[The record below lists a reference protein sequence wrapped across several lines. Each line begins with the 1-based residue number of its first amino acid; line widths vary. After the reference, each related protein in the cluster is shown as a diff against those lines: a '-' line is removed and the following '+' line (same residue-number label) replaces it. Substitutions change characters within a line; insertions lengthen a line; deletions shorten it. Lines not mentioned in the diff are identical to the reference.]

1 MIIGTDDRKGSR
13 WPLFAV
19 LMVMCGLLVVGAS
32 FVEKTT
38 LASKVNDQESKASA
52 VVRQTVAPIVGQA
65 SLARPLPEPIA
76 TKLRNQLRNGVLAAG
91 VIVRV
96 RIFAQNGTLLFSSDA
111 ADDPGAKLG
120 DADAI
125 RSAAGGAPSSV
136 AGMDRVSIGTR
147 PSSIDLLHT
156 YVRLQGARGKL
167 SGAVSVDQPYRPLQ
181 AASQQPWHTVQLGTA
196 AAAVV
201 FLLITLFMLSQRL
214 AVKRARARAHSRPAS
229 PPGTSPRPAEE
240 AAAKPEPKKWT
251 LRKEKR
257 SAAAGGTPSKED
269 VERAEKEAQREIQ
282 VREALETQLEQ
293 LRTRIREQEDQA
305 GRHVMELTQQLQVA
319 AARVEEAE
327 ARASAPG
334 DGEAAQRLAAA
345 ERFAQETG
353 RRASEVEARAA
364 AAEARVTELEARLV
378 EASQANMQP
387 VADHR
392 IAELERAAQEAMAA
406 AADSARRAEA
416 TEAVRDELE
425 TKVAQFGSRAA
436 ELEATTAAVTLQLR
450 EVEAAKA
457 DLERRAHE
465 AESGGDAVRG
475 EMAQLTAERDALR
488 ARVLELEA
496 APPAT
501 TNGSDAGTEEL
512 EQQLDSARMELEQM
526 DQRLRNAYAE
536 LAQARSLQRE
546 PDPAAPREDPQA
558 HELRQELARAIE
570 RAQVAEERAAK
581 LEADLLAE
589 RHGIHEIEEGT
600 EPETHPERDRGPVI
614 EPELDTEV
622 DPELDPAFEPIPAFR
637 SMVPSSSDGHGT
649 SETNGDAQEG
659 DKSLRFRLAQ
669 SAARKKGLGD
679 FEPPSS

>member
-1 MIIGTDDRKGSR
+1 MIIGTDDRKGSK

-19 LMVMCGLLVVGAS
+19 LVVACGLLIAGTS
-32 FVEKTT
+32 FMQKTA
-38 LASKVNDQESKASA
+38 LASKVDAQESKASS
-52 VVRQTVAPIVGQA
+52 VVRQTIAPIVGGA
-65 SLARPLPEPIA
+65 NLTEPLPEATA

-96 RIFAQNGTLLFSSDA
+96 RVFAQNGPLVFSSDP
-111 ADDPGAKLG
+111 ADDPGTKPG

-136 AGMDRVSIGTR
+136 AGMDRVSIGGR
-147 PSSIDLLHT
+147 PSSVELLHT
-156 YVRLQGARGKL
+156 YVRLQGARGKPG
-167 SGAVSVDQPYRPLQ
+167 GAVSVEQPYEPLE
-181 AASQQPWHTVQLGTA
+181 AASQQPWHTVQLGLA
-196 AAAVV
+196 AAAAV
-201 FLLITLFMLSQRL
+201 FLLITLLLLSQRF

-229 PPGTSPRPAEE
+229 PPGTSPRPTEE
-240 AAAKPEPKKWT
+240 AAKPQPKRWT
-251 LRKEKR
+251 FRKDKQ
-257 SAAAGGTPSKED
+257 SAADGGTPSKEE

-319 AARVEEAE
+319 TARVEEAE
-327 ARASAPG
+327 ARAAAPG

-345 ERFAQETG
+345 ERFAQEAG
-353 RRASEVEARAA
+353 QRAREVEARAT
-364 AAEARVTELEARLV
+364 AAEVRVTELEARLV

-387 VADHR
+387 VVGDR
-392 IAELERAAQEAMAA
+392 IAELERAAQEAMTA

-436 ELEATTAAVTLQLR
+436 ELEATAAAVTLQLR

-488 ARVLELEA
+488 ARVVELEA
-496 APPAT
+496 ASPAT
-501 TNGSDAGTEEL
+501 TNAPDARTEEV
-512 EQQLDSARMELEQM
+512 EQQLDSTRMELEQM
-526 DQRLRNAYAE
+526 DQRLRSAYAE

-546 PDPAAPREDPQA
+546 PDPAAVPREDPHA
-558 HELRQELARAIE
+558 HELRQELGRAIE

-589 RHGIHEIEEGT
+589 RHGIRSLDEGA
-600 EPETHPERDRGPVI
+600 EPEAHTERD
-614 EPELDTEV
+614 PE
-622 DPELDPAFEPIPAFR
+622 PELDPALDPSLDPEFEPIPAFR
-637 SMVPSSSDGHGT
+637 SMVPSPSDGNGT
-649 SETNGDAQEG
+649 PETNGDAQEG

-679 FEPPSS
+679 LEPPSS

>member
-1 MIIGTDDRKGSR
+1 MIIGTDDRKGSK

-19 LMVMCGLLVVGAS
+19 LVVACGLLIAGTS
-32 FVEKTT
+32 FMQKTA
-38 LASKVNDQESKASA
+38 LASKVDAQESKASS
-52 VVRQTVAPIVGQA
+52 VVRQTIAPIVGGA
-65 SLARPLPEPIA
+65 NLTEPLPEATA

-96 RIFAQNGTLLFSSDA
+96 RVFAQNGLLVFSSDP
-111 ADDPGAKLG
+111 ADDPGTKPG

-136 AGMDRVSIGTR
+136 AGMDRVSIGGR
-147 PSSIDLLHT
+147 PSSVELLHT
-156 YVRLQGARGKL
+156 YVRLQGARGKPG
-167 SGAVSVDQPYRPLQ
+167 GAVSVEQPYEPLE
-181 AASQQPWHTVQLGTA
+181 AASQQPWHTVQLGLA
-196 AAAVV
+196 AAAAV
-201 FLLITLFMLSQRL
+201 FLLITLLLLSQRF

-229 PPGTSPRPAEE
+229 PPGTSPRPTEE
-240 AAAKPEPKKWT
+240 AAKPQPKRWT
-251 LRKEKR
+251 FRKDKQ
-257 SAAAGGTPSKED
+257 SAADGGTPSKEE

-327 ARASAPG
+327 ARAAAPG

-345 ERFAQETG
+345 ERFAQEAG
-353 RRASEVEARAA
+353 QRAREVEARAT
-364 AAEARVTELEARLV
+364 AAEVRVTELEARLV

-387 VADHR
+387 VVGDR
-392 IAELERAAQEAMAA
+392 IAELERAAQEAMTA

-488 ARVLELEA
+488 ARVVELEA
-496 APPAT
+496 ASPAT
-501 TNGSDAGTEEL
+501 TNAPDARTEEV
-512 EQQLDSARMELEQM
+512 EQQLDSTRMELEQM
-526 DQRLRNAYAE
+526 DQRLRSAYAE

-546 PDPAAPREDPQA
+546 PDPAAVPREDPHA
-558 HELRQELARAIE
+558 HELRQELGRAIE

-589 RHGIHEIEEGT
+589 RHGIRSLDEGA
-600 EPETHPERDRGPVI
+600 EPEAHTERD
-614 EPELDTEV
+614 PE
-622 DPELDPAFEPIPAFR
+622 PELDPALDPSLDPEFEPIPAFR
-637 SMVPSSSDGHGT
+637 SMVPSPSDGNGT
-649 SETNGDAQEG
+649 PETNGDAQEG

-679 FEPPSS
+679 LEPPSS

>member
-1 MIIGTDDRKGSR
+1 MIIGTDDRKGSK

-19 LMVMCGLLVVGAS
+19 LVVACGLLIAGTS
-32 FVEKTT
+32 FMQKTA
-38 LASKVNDQESKASA
+38 LASKVDAQESKASS
-52 VVRQTVAPIVGQA
+52 VVRQTIAPIVGGA
-65 SLARPLPEPIA
+65 NLTEPLPEATA

-96 RIFAQNGTLLFSSDA
+96 RVFAQNGLLVFSSDP
-111 ADDPGAKLG
+111 ADDPGTKPG

-136 AGMDRVSIGTR
+136 AGMDRVSIGGR
-147 PSSIDLLHT
+147 PSSVELLHT
-156 YVRLQGARGKL
+156 YVRLQGARGKPG
-167 SGAVSVDQPYRPLQ
+167 GAVSVEQPYEPLE
-181 AASQQPWHTVQLGTA
+181 AASQQPWHTVQLGLA
-196 AAAVV
+196 AAAAV
-201 FLLITLFMLSQRL
+201 FLLITLLLLSQRF

-229 PPGTSPRPAEE
+229 PPGTSPRPTEE
-240 AAAKPEPKKWT
+240 AAKPQPKRWT
-251 LRKEKR
+251 FRKDKQ
-257 SAAAGGTPSKED
+257 SAADGGTPSKEE

-327 ARASAPG
+327 ARAAAPG

-345 ERFAQETG
+345 ERFAQEAG
-353 RRASEVEARAA
+353 QRAREVEARAT
-364 AAEARVTELEARLV
+364 AAEVRVTELEARLV

-387 VADHR
+387 VVGDR
-392 IAELERAAQEAMAA
+392 IAELERAAQEAMTA

-436 ELEATTAAVTLQLR
+436 ELEATAAAVTLQLR

-488 ARVLELEA
+488 ARVVELEA
-496 APPAT
+496 ASPAT
-501 TNGSDAGTEEL
+501 TNAPDARTEEV
-512 EQQLDSARMELEQM
+512 EQQLDSTRMELEQM
-526 DQRLRNAYAE
+526 DQRLRSAYAE

-546 PDPAAPREDPQA
+546 PDPAAVPREDPHA
-558 HELRQELARAIE
+558 HELRQELGRAIE

-589 RHGIHEIEEGT
+589 RHGIRSLDEGA
-600 EPETHPERDRGPVI
+600 EPEAHTERD
-614 EPELDTEV
+614 PE
-622 DPELDPAFEPIPAFR
+622 PELDPALDPSLDPEFEPIPAFR
-637 SMVPSSSDGHGT
+637 SMVPSPSDGNGT
-649 SETNGDAQEG
+649 PETNGDAQEG

-679 FEPPSS
+679 LEPPSS

>member
-1 MIIGTDDRKGSR
+1 MIIGTDDRKGSK

-19 LMVMCGLLVVGAS
+19 LVVACGLLIAGTS
-32 FVEKTT
+32 FMQKTA
-38 LASKVNDQESKASA
+38 LASKVDAQESKASS
-52 VVRQTVAPIVGQA
+52 VVRQTIAPIVGGA
-65 SLARPLPEPIA
+65 NLTEPLPEATA

-96 RIFAQNGTLLFSSDA
+96 RVFAQNGLLLFSSDP
-111 ADDPGAKLG
+111 ADDPGTKPG

-136 AGMDRVSIGTR
+136 AGMDRVSIGGR
-147 PSSIDLLHT
+147 PSSVELLHT
-156 YVRLQGARGKL
+156 YVRLQGARGKPG
-167 SGAVSVDQPYRPLQ
+167 GAVSVEQPYEPLE
-181 AASQQPWHTVQLGTA
+181 AASQQPWHTVQLGLA
-196 AAAVV
+196 AAAAV
-201 FLLITLFMLSQRL
+201 FLLITLLLLSQRF

-229 PPGTSPRPAEE
+229 PPGTSPRPTEE
-240 AAAKPEPKKWT
+240 AAKPQPKRWT
-251 LRKEKR
+251 FRKDKQ
-257 SAAAGGTPSKED
+257 SAADGGTPSKEE

-319 AARVEEAE
+319 TARVEEAE
-327 ARASAPG
+327 ARAAAPG

-345 ERFAQETG
+345 ERFAQEAG
-353 RRASEVEARAA
+353 QRAREVEARAT
-364 AAEARVTELEARLV
+364 AAEVRVTELEARLV

-387 VADHR
+387 VAGDR
-392 IAELERAAQEAMAA
+392 IAELERAAQEAMTA

-488 ARVLELEA
+488 ARVVELEA
-496 APPAT
+496 ASPAT
-501 TNGSDAGTEEL
+501 TNAPDARTEEV
-512 EQQLDSARMELEQM
+512 EQQLDSTRMELEQM
-526 DQRLRNAYAE
+526 DQRLRSAYAE

-546 PDPAAPREDPQA
+546 PDPAAVPREDPHA
-558 HELRQELARAIE
+558 HELRQELGRAIE

-589 RHGIHEIEEGT
+589 RHGIRSLDEGA
-600 EPETHPERDRGPVI
+600 EPEAHTERDP
-614 EPELDTEV
+614 
-622 DPELDPAFEPIPAFR
+622 DPELDPALDPSLDPEFEPIPAFR
-637 SMVPSSSDGHGT
+637 SMVPSPSDGNGT
-649 SETNGDAQEG
+649 PETNGDGQEG

-679 FEPPSS
+679 LEPPSS

>member
-1 MIIGTDDRKGSR
+1 MIIGTDDRKGSK

-19 LMVMCGLLVVGAS
+19 LVVACGLLIAGTS
-32 FVEKTT
+32 FMQKTA
-38 LASKVNDQESKASA
+38 LASKVDAQESKASS
-52 VVRQTVAPIVGQA
+52 VVRQTIAPIVGGA
-65 SLARPLPEPIA
+65 NLTEPLPEATA

-96 RIFAQNGTLLFSSDA
+96 RVFAQNGLLVFSSDP
-111 ADDPGAKLG
+111 ADDPGTKPG

-136 AGMDRVSIGTR
+136 AGMDRVSIGGR
-147 PSSIDLLHT
+147 PSSVELLHT
-156 YVRLQGARGKL
+156 YVRLQGARGKPG
-167 SGAVSVDQPYRPLQ
+167 GAVSVEQPYEPLE
-181 AASQQPWHTVQLGTA
+181 AASQQPWHTVQLGLA
-196 AAAVV
+196 AAAAV
-201 FLLITLFMLSQRL
+201 FLLITLLLLSQRF

-229 PPGTSPRPAEE
+229 PPGTSPRPTEE
-240 AAAKPEPKKWT
+240 AAKPQPKRWT
-251 LRKEKR
+251 FRKDKQ
-257 SAAAGGTPSKED
+257 SAADGGTPSKEE

-319 AARVEEAE
+319 TARVEEAE
-327 ARASAPG
+327 ARAAAPG

-345 ERFAQETG
+345 ERFAQEAG
-353 RRASEVEARAA
+353 QRAREVEARAT
-364 AAEARVTELEARLV
+364 AAEVRVTELEARLV

-387 VADHR
+387 VVGDR
-392 IAELERAAQEAMAA
+392 IAELERAAQEAMTA

-488 ARVLELEA
+488 ARVVELEA
-496 APPAT
+496 ASPAT
-501 TNGSDAGTEEL
+501 TNAPDARTEEV
-512 EQQLDSARMELEQM
+512 EQQLDSTRMELEQM
-526 DQRLRNAYAE
+526 DQRLRSAYAE

-546 PDPAAPREDPQA
+546 PDPAAVPREDPHA
-558 HELRQELARAIE
+558 HELRQELGRAIE

-589 RHGIHEIEEGT
+589 RHGIRSLDEGA
-600 EPETHPERDRGPVI
+600 EPEAHTERD
-614 EPELDTEV
+614 PE
-622 DPELDPAFEPIPAFR
+622 PELDPALDPSLDPEFEPIPAFR
-637 SMVPSSSDGHGT
+637 SMVPSPSDGNGT
-649 SETNGDAQEG
+649 PETNGDAQEG

-679 FEPPSS
+679 LEPPSS

>member
-1 MIIGTDDRKGSR
+1 MIIGTDDRKGSK

-19 LMVMCGLLVVGAS
+19 LVVACGLLIAGTS
-32 FVEKTT
+32 FMQKTA
-38 LASKVNDQESKASA
+38 LASKVDAQESKASA
-52 VVRQTVAPIVGQA
+52 VVRQTIAPIVGGA
-65 SLARPLPEPIA
+65 NLAEPLPEATA

-96 RIFAQNGTLLFSSDA
+96 RVFAQNGLLLFSSDP
-111 ADDPGAKLG
+111 ADDPGTKPG

-125 RSAAGGAPSSV
+125 RSSAGGAPSSV
-136 AGMDRVSIGTR
+136 AGMDRVSIGAR
-147 PSSIDLLHT
+147 PSSVELLHT
-156 YVRLQGARGKL
+156 YVRLQGARGKPG
-167 SGAVSVDQPYRPLQ
+167 GAVSVEQPYEPLE
-181 AASQQPWHTVQLGTA
+181 AASQQPWHTVKLGLVA
-196 AAAVV
+196 AAAV
-201 FLLITLFMLSQRL
+201 FLLITLLLLSQRF

-229 PPGTSPRPAEE
+229 PPGTSPRPTEE
-240 AAAKPEPKKWT
+240 AAAKPQPKRWT
-251 LRKEKR
+251 FRKDKQ
-257 SAAAGGTPSKED
+257 SAADGGTPSKEE

-305 GRHVMELTQQLQVA
+305 GRHVKELTQQLQVA

-327 ARASAPG
+327 ARAAAPG
-334 DGEAAQRLAAA
+334 EGEAAQRLAAA
-345 ERFAQETG
+345 ERFAQEAG
-353 RRASEVEARAA
+353 QRAREVEARAT
-364 AAEARVTELEARLV
+364 AAEVRVTELEARLV

-387 VADHR
+387 VAADR
-392 IAELERAAQEAMAA
+392 IAELERAAQEAMTA

-475 EMAQLTAERDALR
+475 EMAQLTAERDALL
-488 ARVLELEA
+488 ARVVELEA
-496 APPAT
+496 ASPAT
-501 TNGSDAGTEEL
+501 TNAPDARTEEV
-512 EQQLDSARMELEQM
+512 EQQLDSTRMELEQM
-526 DQRLRNAYAE
+526 DQRLRSAYAE

-546 PDPAAPREDPQA
+546 PDPAAVPREDPHA
-558 HELRQELARAIE
+558 HELRQELGRAIE

-589 RHGIHEIEEGT
+589 RHGIRSLDEGA
-600 EPETHPERDRGPVI
+600 EPEAHTERD
-614 EPELDTEV
+614 PE
-622 DPELDPAFEPIPAFR
+622 PELDPALDPSLDPEFEPIPAFR
-637 SMVPSSSDGHGT
+637 SMVPSPSDGNGT
-649 SETNGDAQEG
+649 PETNGDAQEG

-679 FEPPSS
+679 LEPPSS

>member
-1 MIIGTDDRKGSR
+1 MIIGTDDRKGSK

-19 LMVMCGLLVVGAS
+19 LVVACGLLIAGTS
-32 FVEKTT
+32 FMQKTA
-38 LASKVNDQESKASA
+38 LASKVDAQESKASS
-52 VVRQTVAPIVGQA
+52 VVRQTIAPIVGGA
-65 SLARPLPEPIA
+65 NLTEPLPEATA

-96 RIFAQNGTLLFSSDA
+96 RVFAQNGLLVFSSDP
-111 ADDPGAKLG
+111 ADDPGTKPG

-136 AGMDRVSIGTR
+136 AGMDRVSIGGR
-147 PSSIDLLHT
+147 PSSVELLHT
-156 YVRLQGARGKL
+156 YVRLQGARGKPG
-167 SGAVSVDQPYRPLQ
+167 GAVSVEQPYEPLE
-181 AASQQPWHTVQLGTA
+181 AASQQPWHTVQLGLA
-196 AAAVV
+196 AAAAV
-201 FLLITLFMLSQRL
+201 FLLITLLLLSQRF

-229 PPGTSPRPAEE
+229 PPGTSPRPTEE
-240 AAAKPEPKKWT
+240 AAKPEPKRWT
-251 LRKEKR
+251 FRKDKQ
-257 SAAAGGTPSKED
+257 SAADGGTPSKEE

-327 ARASAPG
+327 ARAAAPG

-345 ERFAQETG
+345 ERFAQEAG
-353 RRASEVEARAA
+353 QRAREVEARAT
-364 AAEARVTELEARLV
+364 AAEVRVTELEARLV

-387 VADHR
+387 VAGDR
-392 IAELERAAQEAMAA
+392 IAELERAAQEAMTA

-488 ARVLELEA
+488 ARVVELEA
-496 APPAT
+496 ASPAT
-501 TNGSDAGTEEL
+501 TNAPDARTEEV
-512 EQQLDSARMELEQM
+512 EQQLDSTRMELEQM
-526 DQRLRNAYAE
+526 DQRLRSAYAE

-546 PDPAAPREDPQA
+546 PDPAAVPREDPHA
-558 HELRQELARAIE
+558 HELRQELGRAIE

-589 RHGIHEIEEGT
+589 RHGIRSLDEGA
-600 EPETHPERDRGPVI
+600 EPEAHTERD
-614 EPELDTEV
+614 PE
-622 DPELDPAFEPIPAFR
+622 PELDPALDPSLDPEFEPIPAFR
-637 SMVPSSSDGHGT
+637 SMVPSPSDGNGT
-649 SETNGDAQEG
+649 PETNGDAQEG

-679 FEPPSS
+679 LEPPSS

>member
-1 MIIGTDDRKGSR
+1 MIIGTDDRKGSK

-19 LMVMCGLLVVGAS
+19 LVVACGLLIAGTS
-32 FVEKTT
+32 FMQKTA
-38 LASKVNDQESKASA
+38 LASKVDAQESKASS
-52 VVRQTVAPIVGQA
+52 VVRQTIAPIVGGA
-65 SLARPLPEPIA
+65 NLTEPLPEATA

-96 RIFAQNGTLLFSSDA
+96 RVFAQNGLLVFSSDP
-111 ADDPGAKLG
+111 ADDPGTKPG

-136 AGMDRVSIGTR
+136 AGMDRVSIGGR
-147 PSSIDLLHT
+147 PSSVELLHT
-156 YVRLQGARGKL
+156 YVRLQGARGKPG
-167 SGAVSVDQPYRPLQ
+167 GAVSVEQPYEPLE
-181 AASQQPWHTVQLGTA
+181 AASQQPWHTVQLGLA
-196 AAAVV
+196 AAAAV
-201 FLLITLFMLSQRL
+201 FLLITLLLLSQRF

-229 PPGTSPRPAEE
+229 PPGTSPRPTEE
-240 AAAKPEPKKWT
+240 AAKPQPKRWT
-251 LRKEKR
+251 LRKDKQ
-257 SAAAGGTPSKED
+257 SAADGGTPSKEE
-269 VERAEKEAQREIQ
+269 VERAEKDAQREIQ

-319 AARVEEAE
+319 TARVEEAE
-327 ARASAPG
+327 ARAAAPG

-345 ERFAQETG
+345 ERFAQEAG
-353 RRASEVEARAA
+353 QRAREVEARAT
-364 AAEARVTELEARLV
+364 AAEVRVTELEARLV

-387 VADHR
+387 VVGDR
-392 IAELERAAQEAMAA
+392 IAELERAAQEAMTA

-488 ARVLELEA
+488 ARVVELEA
-496 APPAT
+496 ASPAT
-501 TNGSDAGTEEL
+501 TNAPDARTEEV
-512 EQQLDSARMELEQM
+512 EQQLDSTRMELEQM
-526 DQRLRNAYAE
+526 DQRLRSAYAE

-546 PDPAAPREDPQA
+546 PDPAAVPREDPHA
-558 HELRQELARAIE
+558 HELRQELGRAIE

-589 RHGIHEIEEGT
+589 RHGIRSLDEGA
-600 EPETHPERDRGPVI
+600 EPEAHTERD
-614 EPELDTEV
+614 PE
-622 DPELDPAFEPIPAFR
+622 PELDPALDPSLDPEFEPIPAFR
-637 SMVPSSSDGHGT
+637 SMVPSASDGNGT

-679 FEPPSS
+679 LEPPSS